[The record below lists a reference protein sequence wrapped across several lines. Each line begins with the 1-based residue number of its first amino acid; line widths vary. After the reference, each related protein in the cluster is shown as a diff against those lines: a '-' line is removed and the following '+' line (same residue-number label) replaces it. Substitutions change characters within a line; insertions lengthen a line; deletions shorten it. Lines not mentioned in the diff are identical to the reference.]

1 VLFRF
6 HVCGCVI
13 SIFYCILIRRCQ
25 FSPVLLTEYSNH
37 PLAPLTLRNTGSIS
51 ILHPP
56 RMSLFS
62 PQKKNLLFLNGVV
75 NRQYS
80 GRDARG
86 PVFCLR
92 PSGHQ
97 PGKPALWWPS
107 ASRFPPPRVWD
118 IYGGRVYDCVGWE
131 GVFIIVIVGGG
142 AVSLFASPARSGLF
156 LRSGTLPTHLGGRG
170 CVGPAEP
177 PPPRF

>member
-1 VLFRF
+1 MCLIIATLKRTIVTLNFGVFIYFFPLLLEIDVLFRF

-97 PGKPALWWPS
+97 PGMPALWWPS
-107 ASRFPPPRVWD
+107 ASRFPPPQS
-118 IYGGRVYDCVGWE
+118 VGHIW
-131 GVFIIVIVGGG
+131 G
-142 AVSLFASPARSGLF
+142 AGL
-156 LRSGTLPTHLGGRG
+156 
-170 CVGPAEP
+170 
-177 PPPRF
+177 